1 MVSLEL
7 ESDFIWERMQALKII
22 KRVVEVSADTIPTA
36 FVRSLIAVSSQK
48 EDNFRRVSLECLRE
62 LSTKNAKIV
71 ADCGGFKVLFDSILD
86 VGTKELA
93 EPILISMLYLLN
105 NASTR

>member
-7 ESDFIWERMQALKII
+7 EADHIWERMQALKII
-22 KRVVEVSADTIPTA
+22 KRYVEVSPESIPTA
-36 FVRSLIAVSSQK
+36 LVRSLVAVSAQK
-48 EDNFRRVSLECLRE
+48 EDNFRRVALETLRD
-62 LSTKNAKIV
+62 LATRNAKSV
-71 ADCGGFKVLFDSILD
+71 SDCGGFKVLFDAILD

-105 NASTR
+105 NAKSR